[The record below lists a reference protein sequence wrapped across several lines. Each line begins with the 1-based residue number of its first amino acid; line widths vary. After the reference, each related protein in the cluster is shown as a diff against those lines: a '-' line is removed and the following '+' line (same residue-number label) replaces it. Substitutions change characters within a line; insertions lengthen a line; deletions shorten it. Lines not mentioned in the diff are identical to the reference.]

1 MATAKA
7 QGVVL
12 ELSNEEARALL
23 RVARYLRQDVPQDI
37 VVNVL
42 NKEAMREIEDALLS
56 EIGAYECE

>member
-12 ELSNEEARALL
+12 ELSNNEARALL
-23 RVARYLRQDVPQDI
+23 SLLRDFRQQASRERFLEFPGVPD
-37 VVNVL
+37 
-42 NKEAMREIEDALLS
+42 IEDALLS